1 MLILFLQKIDKKAEV
16 SFSLIAEA
24 MKAKI
29 CVGKMR
35 RKINYFLNSCVFLNV
50 LSVWIKS
57 SAINFIITTCK
68 RKKYHTCY

>member
-50 LSVWIKS
+50 LSV
-57 SAINFIITTCK
+57 
-68 RKKYHTCY
+68 